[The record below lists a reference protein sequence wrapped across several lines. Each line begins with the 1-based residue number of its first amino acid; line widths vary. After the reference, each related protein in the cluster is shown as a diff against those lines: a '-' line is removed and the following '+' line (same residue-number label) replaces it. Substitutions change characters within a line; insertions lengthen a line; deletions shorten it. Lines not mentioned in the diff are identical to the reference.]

1 MGGGG
6 EMRVLRPLLVTTLCA
21 GVIATTA
28 ATAAADPTQAPGSES
43 VTFTC
48 GGVPVTL
55 TVLPNGSAAAFTSST
70 SVGIA
75 VGNGSQVNARL
86 RPQRHT
92 DHRVHHH
99 AGRPDHLGHCVFH
112 AP

>member
-1 MGGGG
+1 
-6 EMRVLRPLLVTTLCA
+6 MRVVKPLLATTLCA

-28 ATAAADPTQAPGSES
+28 ATATADPTRAPGSTS
-43 VTFTC
+43 LNFTC

-75 VGNGSQVNARL
+75 VGNGSQVTPGFNHNGIQTTVCTITLGGQTISVTAFFTPAR
-86 RPQRHT
+86 T
-92 DHRVHHH
+92 
-99 AGRPDHLGHCVFH
+99 
-112 AP
+112 